1 MLFYFLA
8 FTGHPS
14 KSLLHHENLHK
25 ATTKVKSNRASVNK
39 VGVPK
44 KVLALARLGVEVLEY
59 PEVQGSKK
67 KNRTNYLLGNDIA
80 LKDPLEAWFLCREYP
95 EIINCKNIPH
105 NPVFVPD
112 TFFYYNNSSSSL
124 PRQPNINGENLAKK
138 ELFHKIKSVCMEGR
152 KNLTIFSGWKDEV
165 IMGKRKARKF
175 DFLIVSADARTII
188 HIECKNEYNENHLS
202 QAVSQLQNGQNFFQD
217 FFKFPRGWKYVKAAY
232 FENRKDVPE
241 NEFILDSESDLKRFF
256 SDHLQPSQAG
266 ADTKTYLEMVK
277 MLIFVMFHHS
287 KPIITSRDSALKTI
301 KDKN

>member
-67 KNRTNYLLGNDIA
+67 KNSTNYLLGNGIA
-80 LKDPLEAWFLCREYP
+80 LKHHLEEDFLCREYP
-95 EIINCKNIPH
+95 EINNCKNIPH

-188 HIECKNEYNENHLS
+188 HIECKNEYSEKHLS
-202 QAVSQLQNGQNFFQD
+202 QAVFSFNKFIWSFHLYISKILEKTNSKHTALCGYDSCPSYELLLFLGYQN
-217 FFKFPRGWKYVKAAY
+217 K
-232 FENRKDVPE
+232 
-241 NEFILDSESDLKRFF
+241 L
-256 SDHLQPSQAG
+256 
-266 ADTKTYLEMVK
+266 
-277 MLIFVMFHHS
+277 LI
-287 KPIITSRDSALKTI
+287 
-301 KDKN
+301 NY